1 MRTQLSKLITA
12 IGLARQAYAAYFP
25 QILALTGLGFLSGFF
40 EGVGVNALIPLL
52 AILTGSASGGDDPI
66 SQAIEHFFSLLGI
79 DFSLKFILIFIIL
92 LFILKAMVLL
102 LFNYIKIKISS
113 GYEKKVRT
121 ALFRDLLHAKWPYL
135 LKQKLGYFETMMMTN
150 IRFGSELLGQIGD
163 VIILI
168 AGLIVYTA
176 IALNISPRITLIT
189 LAVGAVFFVALR
201 PLLSRTR
208 SAARQTATINKSVA
222 HFLNENIIGM
232 KTLKAAVID
241 EKIGMRASQFFDNLA
256 RLRTRTLLLR
266 NIGGAILQ
274 PISLIFVSIIFSIS
288 YKLQGFQ
295 FVAFIPVVYLIQ
307 RIFSYLQQLQ
317 SHLHKMMES
326 GPYVRTILEYQRETH
341 AHREQTSGTKTF
353 SFKKLLEFRDVSFSY
368 APDNP
373 VINHISFHLEKGR
386 MMGIV
391 GPSGGGKTTIVDL
404 MLRFFHPSSGAILLD
419 GADIREI
426 SLSDW
431 RRSIAYVSQ
440 DIFLLNDTIAN
451 NIRFYDDTI
460 TDLDMIRV
468 ARMASIYEFIKSC
481 PKGFETPVGERGVLL
496 SAGQRQRV
504 VIARAL
510 ARNPELLIL
519 DEATSALDNESEAQI
534 QRVIENLKGHVTIL
548 AIAHRLAL
556 IANADTVLVIEGGAI
571 VERDDPQRLLE
582 DTDSAFYKLYNTGR

>member
-1 MRTQLSKLITA
+1 MIRE
-12 IGLARQAYAAYFP
+12 AYAAYIG
-25 QILALTGLGFLSGFF
+25 QILTLTALGFLSGLF
-40 EGVGVNALIPLL
+40 EGIGVNALIPLL

-66 SQAIEHFFSLLGI
+66 SQAIERFFSLLGI

-113 GYEKKVRT
+113 GYEKKIRT
-121 ALFRDLLHAKWPYL
+121 ALFRDLLHAEWPYL

-168 AGLIVYTA
+168 AGLMVYTA

-189 LAVGAVFFVALR
+189 LVVGAVFFIALR

-232 KTLKAAVID
+232 KTLKAAVIN
-241 EKIGMRASQFFDNLA
+241 EEIGMRASQFFDNLA

-288 YKLQGFQ
+288 YKLPGFQ

-317 SHLHKMMES
+317 SHLHKMVES

-341 AHREQTSGTKTF
+341 AHREQAFGTKAF
-353 SFKKLLEFRDVSFSY
+353 AFKKSLEFRDVSFSY

-373 VINHISFHLEKGR
+373 VINHVSFHLEKGR
-386 MMGIV
+386 MTGIV

-404 MLRFFHPSSGAILLD
+404 ILRFFRPSSGTILLD
-419 GADIREI
+419 GVNIREI

-440 DIFLLNDTIAN
+440 DMFLLNDTIAN

-460 TDLDMIRV
+460 TDSDMIRV
-468 ARMASIYEFIKSC
+468 AKMASIYEFIESC
-481 PKGFETPVGERGVLL
+481 QKGFETPVGERGVLL
-496 SAGQRQRV
+496 SAGQRQRI

-534 QRVIENLKGHVTIL
+534 QRVIENLKGHVTVL

-556 IANADTVLVIEGGAI
+556 IASADTVLVIEGGAI
-571 VERDDPQRLLE
+571 VERGDPRRLLK
-582 DTDSAFYKLYNTGR
+582 DTGSAFYKLYNAGK